1 MCSISFVDSQGSCS
15 RWEVLLWVLFFWC
28 LVLNTYFFVGLSSPG
43 FEPVALPALGGSL
56 QRQKF
61 VLLLASCKGQ
71 ELASMP
77 LSVPWSQRLSHSQ
90 KERLWPP
97 SWPRVPEV
105 ASGPEPAQ
113 CGGCGSRGTIKVRM
127 VTKHMEHF

>member
-28 LVLNTYFFVGLSSPG
+28 LVLNTYFFVGPSSPG

-77 LSVPWSQRLSHSQ
+77 LSVPWSQRLSHTQ
-90 KERLWPP
+90 KERLWHHPGP
-97 SWPRVPEV
+97 GFQRWLPGLSQPNVEGAEAEV
-105 ASGPEPAQ
+105 L
-113 CGGCGSRGTIKVRM
+113 
-127 VTKHMEHF
+127 